1 MLCSCLAMPYNAR
14 KYTVKQGTVLEAR
27 SAPRAKRRYALYS
40 SCTLPSYLV
49 LVVKISC
56 VWIDFAKTEKHR
68 RSGVC
73 TQGHKSEERST
84 RTDKPPQRHQDRTTT
99 GGQNTRPTRHS
110 TTASPKPRTHGTRQP
125 SNRNSKATAQPPPPR
140 NRQQSQPETAKAQRG
155 QHPHQQT
162 PAAHRPP
169 ATNKHPPT
177 GPPPPQA
184 SGSTVPRLITKTKYT
199 NPPKNVYR
207 HCKA

>member
-99 GGQNTRPTRHS
+99 GGQNTHLARHSTHSQPQTTPTRH
-110 TTASPKPRTHGTRQP
+110 TPAQQQKQQQQQP
-125 SNRNSKATAQPPPPR
+125 SHHHPETGSRANPRQQKHSEANTHTSRPQRPTGHQPQTSTPPR
-140 NRQQSQPETAKAQRG
+140 DPP
-155 QHPHQQT
+155 HPRR
-162 PAAHRPP
+162 AA
-169 ATNKHPPT
+169 ALY
-177 GPPPPQA
+177 QD
-184 SGSTVPRLITKTKYT
+184 L
-199 NPPKNVYR
+199 
-207 HCKA
+207 